1 MTEINSTQD
10 MAKAMEFMREHPGER
25 IPYISEE
32 ENDKCD
38 KYVAAKKDA
47 NYELANKLE
56 KEISSTPCWFS
67 IDMYAELD
75 EKRRKKYNEGKPTL
89 VQTFND
95 WADGKIDDET
105 AKKQYEQLELYK
117 VKYDET
123 DKYTNDGPINF
134 VGDDNSLFELNYEIR
149 ERFGTHDEGD
159 MGVKFK
165 RAIGMIADP
174 SKSGEEAVD
183 LGEIPFGGE
192 SELGS
197 DKQAFEE
204 IHCDPDYMP
213 GDDDDSFYAPEPLKF
228 DSGSS
233 DEYSEADY
241 EFEGNLRSRIELKV
255 DSMLRERHIDICDF
269 YDNGL
274 DMVLDSLS
282 NMALI
287 IYKAAENSSSIN
299 WDEVVKQGA
308 NAVITIMEIY

>member
-1 MTEINSTQD
+1 MKMTEINSTQD

-32 ENDKCD
+32 DNDKYD

-56 KEISSTPCWFS
+56 KEISSSPCWFL

-89 VQTFND
+89 IQIFYD
-95 WADGKIDDET
+95 WADKKISDEE
-105 AKKQYEQLELYK
+105 AKRLYNQIELYK

-123 DKYTNDGPINF
+123 DQYTNDGPINY

-149 ERFGTHDEGD
+149 ERFGIHDEDD

-174 SKSGEEAVD
+174 SKSGEDDMD

-192 SELGS
+192 SELDS
-197 DKQAFEE
+197 DKRDFEE
-204 IHCDPDYMP
+204 IICDPDYIP
-213 GDDDDSFYAPEPLKF
+213 EDDDDSSCSPEPPKF

-241 EFEGNLRSRIELKV
+241 EFEN
-255 DSMLRERHIDICDF
+255 
-269 YDNGL
+269 
-274 DMVLDSLS
+274 
-282 NMALI
+282 
-287 IYKAAENSSSIN
+287 
-299 WDEVVKQGA
+299 
-308 NAVITIMEIY
+308 